1 MGGNGFN
8 PARQQAAFE
17 EDTVLTL
24 ETLKTNVGA
33 KPDYLP
39 LIAAA
44 GVLFLQANDIAQL
57 YL

>member
-17 EDTVLTL
+17 EDTVLTF
-24 ETLKTNVGA
+24 ETLKTNVGT

-44 GVLFLQANDIAQL
+44 GMLLLEANHIT
-57 YL
+57 